1 MIDSASGCDKKD
13 HRACAVVRWTG
24 LFLCLLCMVSGPVAA
39 LSWEEQRREMV
50 AEIRDNAVATARYIG
65 NKPFDPRVMEAMN
78 AVPRHEFVPVLR
90 KPLAYRNQ
98 P

>member
-1 MIDSASGCDKKD
+1 
-13 HRACAVVRWTG
+13 
-24 LFLCLLCMVSGPVAA
+24 MVSGPVAA